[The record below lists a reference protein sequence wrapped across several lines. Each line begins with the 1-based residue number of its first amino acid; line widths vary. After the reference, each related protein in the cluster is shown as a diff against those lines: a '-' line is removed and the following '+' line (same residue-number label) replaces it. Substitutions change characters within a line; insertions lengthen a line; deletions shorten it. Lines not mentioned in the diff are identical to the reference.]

1 MPTFRTRGS
10 GPTRRVHP
18 INVESRL
25 EDYLKSLETSATRV
39 CELCPDRPEF
49 SSQERLR
56 QHFADYHLLTPTLMP
71 ESIQRLVEY
80 LRSRRVVS
88 HGVRDRSLAE
98 KMSDID
104 RFSDVM
110 HIPSVERERFAL
122 IIRRLG
128 DRKTVS
134 FTLSPEVEERLKDF
148 PVEDFLSENPEV
160 LRNASER
167 LYTDLT
173 FVATKDRRNQRVH
186 PAEAVGIIRTLIER
200 ARERGK
206 GALSDEEERERIRKA
221 VAASRAKKK
230 ATEVESSK
238 Q

>member
-1 MPTFRTRGS
+1 
-10 GPTRRVHP
+10 
-18 INVESRL
+18 
-25 EDYLKSLETSATRV
+25 
-39 CELCPDRPEF
+39 
-49 SSQERLR
+49 
-56 QHFADYHLLTPTLMP
+56 
-71 ESIQRLVEY
+71 
-80 LRSRRVVS
+80 
-88 HGVRDRSLAE
+88 
-98 KMSDID
+98 MSDID

-134 FTLSPEVEERLKDF
+134 FTLSPEVEERLEDF

-173 FVATKDRRNQRVH
+173 FVATKDRKNQRVN